1 MKVGVSSKVIT
12 PPVGIPMAG
21 FSSRNEVSQGIHDH
35 LHARILLIE
44 SGDTR
49 AALVTFDLLQ
59 LGRTE
64 MNRLRE
70 TVGRR
75 IGVSPSNVMAACSHT
90 HSGPAIKPNPLS
102 RLPIKK
108 QVRLIDV
115 WLEDLHSSVDEM
127 ASEAA
132 QGLVE
137 AKVEHGTYLVTGI
150 SYNRRKKIAEGACML
165 VMKTGDMKDAVRE
178 QYKEWGMPSDLI
190 EKLAVP
196 GIPTGPI
203 DPELSVLRFQTMNGD
218 PISILVNFSCHPVT
232 LGPSNLLIS
241 ADYPG
246 HLTHLVEEAE
256 NTTVFFTQGASG
268 NVRPFYSER
277 SFREAERIGMT
288 LASATLKTM
297 KTMASLPSDVSVKID
312 NCVLE
317 LPLREIPPSEEAE
330 KLIRQKEKELNECIQ
345 KQDFR
350 QVRRLSEELVRL
362 RRAAGQPVELP
373 SQWLGI
379 SSKKPVEQVPETAFQ
394 QEEICELQALAVGN
408 VTLAAIPGELFAE
421 LGLQIKKSA
430 RFKRVSIVTLANGS
444 IGYVPTEEAYEEG
457 GYEAN
462 SLLRPGVGELI
473 VDKMAM
479 LIKGLNG

>member
-1 MKVGVSSKVIT
+1 MKVGVSSRVIT

-21 FSSRNEVSQGIHDH
+21 FSGRIEVSQGIHDD
-35 LHARILLIE
+35 LYAKILLIQ

-49 AALVTFDLLQ
+49 VALVTFDLLQ

-70 TVGRR
+70 IVGRR
-75 IGVSPSNVMAACSHT
+75 IGVSPCNVITACSHT

-102 RLPIKK
+102 SLSIKK
-108 QVRLIDV
+108 QVRLIDS
-115 WLEDLHSSVDEM
+115 WLEELHSSVDEM

-132 QGLVE
+132 KELLE
-137 AKVEHGTYLVTGI
+137 AKVKHGTNLVTGI
-150 SYNRRKKIAEGACML
+150 SYNRRKKIAEGAYML
-165 VMKTGDMKDAVRE
+165 IMKTSDMKDAVRE
-178 QYKEWGMPSDLI
+178 QYKEWGMPSELI

-232 LGPSNLLIS
+232 LGPHNLLIS

-246 HLTHLVEEAE
+246 YLTHLVEEAE
-256 NTTVFFTQGASG
+256 NTAVFFTQGASG

-277 SFREAERIGMT
+277 SFCEAERIGMA

-297 KTMASLPSDVSVKID
+297 KTMAPLPSDVSVKIA
-312 NCVLE
+312 NWVFE
-317 LPLREIPPSEEAE
+317 LPLREIPSSEEAE
-330 KLIRQKEKELNECIQ
+330 RLIIKREEELNKSVRE
-345 KQDFR
+345 QDFR

-373 SQWLGI
+373 RQWLGV
-379 SSKKPVEQVPETAFQ
+379 SSKKPVEQVPEPTFE
-394 QEEICELQALAVGN
+394 QEEVCELQALAVGN

-421 LGLQIKKSA
+421 LGLRIKKRA
-430 RFKRVSIVTLANGS
+430 RFKRVAIVTLANGS
-444 IGYVPTEEAYEEG
+444 VGYVPTKEAYEEG
-457 GYEAN
+457 GYETN
-462 SLLRPGVGELI
+462 SLLRPDVGELI
-473 VDKMAM
+473 VDRMAM
-479 LIKGLNG
+479 LIDGLSG